1 MSVQRTNFTRLNQR
15 ASIAVTWQTS
25 ESQFVRVFVKNQITG
40 NFVIVNVSKAELLN
54 VADAIIEEF
63 GYE

>member
-25 ESQFVRVFVKNQITG
+25 ESQFVRLFVKNQITG
-40 NFVIVNVSKAELLN
+40 NFVIVNVSKMELLD
-54 VADAIIEEF
+54 VADSIRKEF
-63 GYE
+63 GNE